1 MQSFTFFI
9 FSLLANIHF
18 AESVVCIPPSVPAKD
33 NQGVECCRLP
43 SEIFPHKV
51 IYEEFCNTVY
61 FGVMADGPNGR
72 FCRLSGIQ
80 LRQSVEC
87 DSGWVKF
94 FEGFNQFCYKAFSIK
109 NETFDIA
116 NKAIGDPCENER
128 KSARLVRIPNQS
140 INMFLYV
147 KVLNGAQNLSC
158 FTTDENTYY
167 YYIGLYRK
175 DFDWRWYAY
184 HEKAYSHLEEQAQI
198 LLDYLNSPRPKHV
211 WSDGTEIFAKGW
223 NDINDITT
231 NVIISNCGMWR
242 DVNNSRTNF
251 KHGKKLVPNQGFI
264 CAYHV

>member
-1 MQSFTFFI
+1 
-9 FSLLANIHF
+9 
-18 AESVVCIPPSVPAKD
+18 
-33 NQGVECCRLP
+33 
-43 SEIFPHKV
+43 
-51 IYEEFCNTVY
+51 
-61 FGVMADGPNGR
+61 
-72 FCRLSGIQ
+72 
-80 LRQSVEC
+80 
-87 DSGWVKF
+87 
-94 FEGFNQFCYKAFSIK
+94 FSIK

-167 YYIGLYRK
+167 YYIGLYRLQKLINRITNFFVFAIFRK

-231 NVIISNCGMWR
+231 NVIISNCWFNDG
-242 DVNNSRTNF
+242 
-251 KHGKKLVPNQGFI
+251 
-264 CAYHV
+264 